1 MRWLAIV
8 VFLALPL
15 LGQVKEDASY
25 EGQPVASVQLVS
37 DPRVDVESYRSKV
50 EQAAGQPF
58 SWEKIRAS
66 VDALKET
73 GRFSKVELQVKPS
86 ANGLELNFVL
96 EPAFY
101 VGIIRFPGA
110 TKVFSYTR
118 LLQIV
123 NMPDEELYQKEHVSQ
138 AQSALL
144 KFLQNNGFYQ
154 AKVDSKTELDDPHQL
169 ASVSFNVELGKRA
182 RIGKVEITGASP
194 AENAKLLHAVQGI
207 RAKLMRAALKPG
219 KTFTLERQKAAIK
232 QLKRQLSGQ
241 KYLQSRV
248 NLAAPVYRAETNRVD
263 LNINVTTGPKAE
275 VQVTGARFSLLPFA
289 SGRIKRKLIPIY
301 DEGTIDRDLVREGQ
315 RNLVNFFQEKGYF
328 DAQVKTDFKRTLDK
342 ISLTYIIN
350 KGAKHNMDD
359 VSFEGNQNLSDG
371 KLKPAIEIKQKHFLS
386 RGKFSDKLL
395 RKSVS
400 DIEALYHNAG
410 FEEVQ
415 VHPEVVDREPQVD
428 VTFQIV
434 EGPQTVVENME
445 LKGNDTLGRGQLQPA
460 NGFSLHPGA
469 PFSPKKMADDRSHIL
484 AAYLDRGYL
493 NADVQSTVTR
503 HQNDPHKV
511 DVTYSITEHQQVRV
525 SEVVMLGEKV
535 TRRSLIGRVANIYP
549 EMPLSQGRLLAG
561 ESELYN
567 LGIFDWAS
575 VGPRRPI
582 SDQTEEEALIKL
594 HEAKRNTI
602 TYGVGL
608 EIAKRGGNV
617 PAGTLAVPGLPTI
630 GLGGGKVVAS
640 EKTFVSPRGTLQFTR
655 RNIRGLAETATVSL
669 LLARL
674 DQRLLGTYTDPHF
687 RGSQWRAL
695 TSLSAERTTQNPLFA
710 ATLGSGSIQFE
721 RTLDRA
727 RSTTAQFRY
736 EFSHTSLSQ
745 ILIPQVV
752 LPEDRSVRLSTLSA
766 AILHDTR
773 DKPLDAHSGRYET
786 LNLGITPRLL
796 GSSASFAR
804 MLGQYAYYRP
814 VGGIVWANSIRLG
827 LAKAYNGSFVPTSER
842 FFSGG
847 GTTLRGFPIDGAGP
861 QRSVTI
867 CTNPN
872 DTSSCIGNIRVP
884 IGGNQLFVLNSELR
898 IPLPIKDGLGL
909 VAFYDGG
916 NVYRN
921 ISLRQFVDDYT
932 NTVGVGLRYSTP
944 IGPVRFD
951 VGRNLNPITGIS
963 ATQFFVTLGQAF

>member
-1 MRWLAIV
+1 
-8 VFLALPL
+8 
-15 LGQVKEDASY
+15 
-25 EGQPVASVQLVS
+25 
-37 DPRVDVESYRSKV
+37 
-50 EQAAGQPF
+50 
-58 SWEKIRAS
+58 
-66 VDALKET
+66 
-73 GRFSKVELQVKPS
+73 
-86 ANGLELNFVL
+86 
-96 EPAFY
+96 
-101 VGIIRFPGA
+101 
-110 TKVFSYTR
+110 
-118 LLQIV
+118 
-123 NMPDEELYQKEHVSQ
+123 
-138 AQSALL
+138 
-144 KFLQNNGFYQ
+144 
-154 AKVDSKTELDDPHQL
+154 
-169 ASVSFNVELGKRA
+169 
-182 RIGKVEITGASP
+182 
-194 AENAKLLHAVQGI
+194 
-207 RAKLMRAALKPG
+207 
-219 KTFTLERQKAAIK
+219 
-232 QLKRQLSGQ
+232 
-241 KYLQSRV
+241 
-248 NLAAPVYRAETNRVD
+248 
-263 LNINVTTGPKAE
+263 
-275 VQVTGARFSLLPFA
+275 
-289 SGRIKRKLIPIY
+289 
-301 DEGTIDRDLVREGQ
+301 
-315 RNLVNFFQEKGYF
+315 
-328 DAQVKTDFKRTLDK
+328 
-342 ISLTYIIN
+342 
-350 KGAKHNMDD
+350 
-359 VSFEGNQNLSDG
+359 
-371 KLKPAIEIKQKHFLS
+371 
-386 RGKFSDKLL
+386 
-395 RKSVS
+395 
-400 DIEALYHNAG
+400 
-410 FEEVQ
+410 
-415 VHPEVVDREPQVD
+415 
-428 VTFQIV
+428 
-434 EGPQTVVENME
+434 
-445 LKGNDTLGRGQLQPA
+445 
-460 NGFSLHPGA
+460 
-469 PFSPKKMADDRSHIL
+469 
-484 AAYLDRGYL
+484 
-493 NADVQSTVTR
+493 
-503 HQNDPHKV
+503 
-511 DVTYSITEHQQVRV
+511 
-525 SEVVMLGEKV
+525 
-535 TRRSLIGRVANIYP
+535 
-549 EMPLSQGRLLAG
+549 
-561 ESELYN
+561 
-567 LGIFDWAS
+567 
-575 VGPRRPI
+575 
-582 SDQTEEEALIKL
+582 
-594 HEAKRNTI
+594 
-602 TYGVGL
+602 
-608 EIAKRGGNV
+608 
-617 PAGTLAVPGLPTI
+617 
-630 GLGGGKVVAS
+630 
-640 EKTFVSPRGTLQFTR
+640 LQFTR